1 MNIAC
6 VVTAAG
12 LSRRFGGD
20 KLAFPIAGK
29 AMGIRCLELYA
40 SVPFAQRL
48 LVTSENRLYL
58 RKAAEALQYEVLLNP
73 CPEEGVGI
81 SVALGTQAVLEHAPD
96 GILYAVGD
104 QPYLTPK
111 SVLALLEAFER
122 EPDCIWT
129 LGSKGKRGKPS
140 IFPKSCFVELMQMQG
155 DSGGRPV
162 IRAHP
167 DLLCMVEVDEKEL
180 MDLDIREELL

>member
-20 KLAFPIAGK
+20 KLAFPIEGK
-29 AMGIRCLELYA
+29 PMGIRCLELYA
-40 SVPFAQRL
+40 SIPFSERL

-58 RKAAEALQYEVLLNP
+58 REAAEALQYEVLLNP
-73 CPEEGVGI
+73 RPEEGMGL
-81 SVALGTQAVLEHAPD
+81 SVALGTQAVLEHVPD

-104 QPYLTPK
+104 QPYLTSK
-111 SVLALLEAFER
+111 SVLALLEGFER
-122 EPDCIWT
+122 EPDCIWV

-140 IFPKSCFVELMQMQG
+140 IFPKSCFGELTQMQG

-167 DLLCMVEVDEKEL
+167 DLLRMVEVDEREL